1 MVTVAFSKD
10 VLIIDPERISRQI
23 EEFIKD
29 SLRNFY
35 RRKGIVIG
43 LSGGLDSAVSAAL
56 SVRALGPDRVVALL
70 LPESDSSPVSREY
83 GAKMARAL
91 GIECREINITPFLEN
106 LGVYEKRNTVVQKLF
121 PSLRPPFRFRLVL
134 PQNLLDEDRINAYHI
149 EVLLKDG
156 TVKTKRLP
164 IGDYLELM
172 AANDMKQRMRM
183 IQLYY
188 EAERRHYIVCGTTN
202 LSEAIQGF
210 FVKGGD
216 GCVDIEPIAWLYK
229 KQVYDLGRHIG
240 VIEEILSRPPSP
252 DTYSYP
258 VTDKDFYFCMPYE
271 VLDYILFGV
280 ENNVPRGEVAA
291 ALGLTAEQVAR
302 AWNDILRKREATR
315 HLREMPPAPKFDF

>member
-1 MVTVAFSKD
+1 MAFSKD
-10 VLIIDPERISRQI
+10 VLTIDPERISRDI
-23 EEFIKD
+23 EQFIRD
-29 SLRNFY
+29 SLSNFY

-56 SVRALGPDRVVALL
+56 SVRALGAERVVGLL
-70 LPESDSSPVSREY
+70 LPETDSSPVSREY
-83 GAKMARAL
+83 GARMASAL
-91 GIECREINITPFLEN
+91 GIECHEIDITPFLDS
-106 LGVYEKRNTVVQKLF
+106 LRVYEKRDTVVKKLF
-121 PSLRPPFRFRLVL
+121 PELRPPFKFRLVL

-149 EVLLKDG
+149 EVLLEDG
-156 TVKTKRLP
+156 TVKTRRLP

-229 KQVYDLGRHIG
+229 KQVYDLGRHLG

-252 DTYSYP
+252 DTYSYA
-258 VTDKDFYFCMPYE
+258 VTDKEFYFCMPYE
-271 VLDYILFGV
+271 VLDYILYGV
-280 ENNVPRGEVAA
+280 QNDVPQSEVAA
-291 ALGLTAEQVAR
+291 ALGLTTEQVGR